1 MENEEKELKELT
13 DKQKKFCEEYVFD
26 WNATRAAKAAG
37 YSEKTAR
44 QIGSETLSKPYI
56 QAYIE
61 EIQKDIAKL
70 AGISKLS
77 VLNTLQEIVSNKDS
91 EEVAT
96 RDRLK
101 ALEIQNKMLGFNEA
115 EKKDITSGGKSI
127 SPMDWIDD
135 E

>member
-127 SPMDWIDD
+127 SPMEWIDD